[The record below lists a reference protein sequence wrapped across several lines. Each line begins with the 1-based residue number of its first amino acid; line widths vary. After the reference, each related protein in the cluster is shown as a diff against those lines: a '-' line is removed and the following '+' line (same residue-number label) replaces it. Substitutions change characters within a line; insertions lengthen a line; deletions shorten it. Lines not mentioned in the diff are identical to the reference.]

1 MNNTA
6 KVLLFNDK
14 YNIMEKFTKNTQENL
29 LLDHKYGEYTPPL
42 EQMPIYNE
50 KMIQDFKL
58 FFLKN
63 NYSELQPVPI
73 TSGIDSTVRFVG
85 SHISPMKE
93 FFLNDKIP
101 ENGLIMSQPC
111 VRTRNQPKLFD
122 DSFIPEWGSF
132 FKSLGV
138 LVKHEKAKELC
149 TQSLEYLLNVVK
161 IPPENLVLRINNDD
175 SDLTNL
181 ALEYS
186 NLGINYDNTSMPE
199 KYYRHKFGVD
209 GVFGKNF
216 NYAIKKDGV
225 LYDIGNFISIENNEK
240 QLGVELALGTSTIL
254 KNFFSLEHVNS
265 ANPVIGIEGIDNPLK
280 HKFEDTI
287 ITSAMLMSEGLRP
300 SGSGDANKE
309 RLLRSYLR
317 ALIYFKNKF
326 NLKNEDI
333 VLMMKNFETMQGIN
347 NQGSIF
353 ISEYITKTEEDII
366 NKKQV
371 SPEEEQIL
379 LSINNKK
386 I

>member
-1 MNNTA
+1 
-6 KVLLFNDK
+6 
-14 YNIMEKFTKNTQENL
+14 MEKFTKNIQENSPL
-29 LLDHKYGEYTPPL
+29 EHKFGEYTPSP
-42 EQMPIYNE
+42 EQMPIYTE
-50 KMIQDFKL
+50 KMVKDFKT

-63 NYSELQPVPI
+63 NYSETEPVPI

-93 FFLNDKIP
+93 YFLDDKIP
-101 ENGLIMSQPC
+101 DNGLIMSQPC
-111 VRTRNQPKLFD
+111 IRTRNQPKLFD

-138 LVKHEKAKELC
+138 LVKPEKAKELC

-161 IPPENLVLRINNDD
+161 IPPENLVLRINRND
-175 SDLTNL
+175 SDLTSL
-181 ALEYS
+181 ALEFS
-186 NLGINYDNTSMPE
+186 NLGIGYDNTSMPE
-199 KYYRHKFGVD
+199 QYYRHKFGVD
-209 GVFGKNF
+209 GVLGKNF

-225 LYDIGNFISIENNEK
+225 LYDIGNFISIENNQK
-240 QLGVELALGTSTIL
+240 KLGVELALGTSTIL

-265 ANPVIGIEGIDNPLK
+265 ANPVIGVEKINDPLR

-287 ITSAMLMSEGLRP
+287 ITSTILMSEGLRP
-300 SGSGDANKE
+300 SGSGDSNKE

-326 NLKNEDI
+326 GLKNEDV

-353 ISEYITKTEEDII
+353 ISEYITKTEEDIT

-371 SPEEEQIL
+371 SPEEEQVL